1 MIILV
6 TGSTGFI
13 GSALVR
19 FLTAGGHSVRKLVRS
34 EPTGEAEF
42 HWQPESESIDMEG
55 LEGVDAV
62 VHLAGENIAAGRW
75 TPAKKARILDS
86 RVKGTRL
93 LCESLAQLAA
103 PPKVLVCSSGIGYY
117 GARVEGVAN
126 EQSPLGD
133 GFLADVCYQWEE
145 ATAPAAEQGIRV
157 VNLRTGI
164 VLDPAGGTLER
175 MLPPFKMGVGGK
187 LGNGR
192 QYISWLTL
200 DDLLEIIHHAL
211 VTEQLQGP
219 VNAVTPEPVTNIEFT
234 KMLGRVLGRP
244 TIFPMPTFAVHLIFG
259 EMADETLLASNRA
272 EPAQLLES
280 GYTFRYPELEGALR
294 YMLGKSS

>member
-13 GSALVR
+13 GSALVP
-19 FLTAGGHSVRKLVRS
+19 FLTAGGHTVRRLVRS

-42 HWQPESESIDMEG
+42 RWQPESESIDMKG
-55 LEGVDAV
+55 LEGVDVV

-93 LCESLAQLAA
+93 LCESLAELAE
-103 PPKVLVCSSGIGYY
+103 PPKVLVCSSGVGYY
-117 GARVEGVAN
+117 GARVEGVVN
-126 EQSPLGD
+126 EESPLGD
-133 GFLADVCYQWEE
+133 GFLADVCHQWE
-145 ATAPAAEQGIRV
+145 AAAAPAVEKGIRV

-164 VLDPAGGTLER
+164 VLDLAGGTLAR
-175 MLPPFKMGVGGK
+175 MLTPFKMGVGGK
-187 LGNGR
+187 LGNGK
-192 QYISWLTL
+192 QYISWLAL
-200 DDLLEIIHHAL
+200 DDILEIIHHTL
-211 VTEQLQGP
+211 VTEGLRGP
-219 VNAVTPEPVTNIEFT
+219 VNAVTPEPVTNIQFT
-234 KMLGRVLGRP
+234 KTLGRVLGRP

-259 EMADETLLASNRA
+259 EMADETLLSSIRA

-294 YMLGKSS
+294 HILDRSS

>member
-13 GSALVR
+13 GSALVS
-19 FLTAGGHSVRKLVRS
+19 FLTEGGHSVRKLVRS
-34 EPTGEAEF
+34 ESTGEAEF
-42 HWQPESESIDMEG
+42 HWQPELERIDMEG

-145 ATAPAAEQGIRV
+145 ATAPAVERGIRV

-175 MLPPFKMGVGGK
+175 MLTPFKMGVGGK
-187 LGNGR
+187 LGNGK

-200 DDLLEIIHHAL
+200 DDILEIIHHAL

-234 KMLGRVLGRP
+234 KTLGRVLGRP

-259 EMADETLLASNRA
+259 EMADETLLASTRA
-272 EPAQLLES
+272 EPAQLLAS

-294 YMLGKSS
+294 HVLGQSL

>member
-1 MIILV
+1 M
-6 TGSTGFI
+6 
-13 GSALVR
+13 
-19 FLTAGGHSVRKLVRS
+19 
-34 EPTGEAEF
+34 
-42 HWQPESESIDMEG
+42 
-55 LEGVDAV
+55 
-62 VHLAGENIAAGRW
+62 
-75 TPAKKARILDS
+75 
-86 RVKGTRL
+86 KGKHG
-93 LCESLAQLAA
+93 CFGESLAQLAA

-145 ATAPAAEQGIRV
+145 ATAPAVERGIRV

-164 VLDPAGGTLER
+164 VLHPAGGTLER
-175 MLPPFKMGVGGK
+175 MLTPFKMGVGGK
-187 LGNGR
+187 LGNGK

-200 DDLLEIIHHAL
+200 DDILEIIHHTL

-219 VNAVTPEPVTNIEFT
+219 VNAVTPDPVTNIEFT
-234 KMLGRVLGRP
+234 KTLGRVLGRP

-259 EMADETLLASNRA
+259 EMADETLLASTRA
-272 EPAQLLES
+272 EPAQLLAS

-294 YMLGKSS
+294 HVLKKSS